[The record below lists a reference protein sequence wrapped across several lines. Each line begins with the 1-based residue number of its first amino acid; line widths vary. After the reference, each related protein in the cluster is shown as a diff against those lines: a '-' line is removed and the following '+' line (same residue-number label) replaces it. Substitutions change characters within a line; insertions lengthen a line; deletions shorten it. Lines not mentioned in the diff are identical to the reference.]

1 MRGRPRPWGTGT
13 VYRDRSRWR
22 ARLPGKH
29 GRKPLDG
36 SFATRAEAEAA
47 LSAALELLAAAP
59 LGAATLLSVGEDWLA
74 DGVRDVR
81 ASCLDR
87 DRLRWSAYVETH
99 EIAARPIVEIEE
111 HDVSA
116 WLAGLRGTKR
126 PMLSAQTKQN
136 ALSLLRGAFE
146 FARQRGG
153 PLYGRPNPA
162 AEVTLGKREREQ
174 KTERWSWL
182 RAHEVAT
189 VRAADLPA
197 KAHAIFVV
205 AMFTGLRA
213 GELWGLRWTDVDL
226 ARGVLSVGHSRG
238 EATKGGR
245 PREVPLLAPARAALQ
260 QWRVLYD
267 AAGVRSY
274 LGLVWPSPHGG
285 HHDEGYDADWS
296 SHAETMGVGHATF
309 HDLRHTCASHL
320 VMGTW
325 SPSMIARPLR
335 LEEVKTW
342 LGHRNIATTERYAH
356 LAPES
361 IAGLVR
367 EPSKRRIAVKL
378 LAASGPRTGPQ
389 NQAAPQ
395 NRTGDLRFTKPQR
408 ARQVVLGF
416 PPAEGDAARVAA
428 RLRRAA
434 ERYGDAVVRADP
446 HRDHRG
452 AELLEVVAEV
462 AAVLRRG
469 VAADETG

>member
-1 MRGRPRPWGTGT
+1 
-13 VYRDRSRWR
+13 
-22 ARLPGKH
+22 
-29 GRKPLDG
+29 
-36 SFATRAEAEAA
+36 
-47 LSAALELLAAAP
+47 
-59 LGAATLLSVGEDWLA
+59 
-74 DGVRDVR
+74 
-81 ASCLDR
+81 
-87 DRLRWSAYVETH
+87 
-99 EIAARPIVEIEE
+99 
-111 HDVSA
+111 
-116 WLAGLRGTKR
+116 
-126 PMLSAQTKQN
+126 
-136 ALSLLRGAFE
+136 
-146 FARQRGG
+146 
-153 PLYGRPNPA
+153 
-162 AEVTLGKREREQ
+162 
-174 KTERWSWL
+174 
-182 RAHEVAT
+182 
-189 VRAADLPA
+189 
-197 KAHAIFVV
+197 
-205 AMFTGLRA
+205 
-213 GELWGLRWTDVDL
+213 
-226 ARGVLSVGHSRG
+226 
-238 EATKGGR
+238 
-245 PREVPLLAPARAALQ
+245 
-260 QWRVLYD
+260 
-267 AAGVRSY
+267 
-274 LGLVWPSPHGG
+274 
-285 HHDEGYDADWS
+285 
-296 SHAETMGVGHATF
+296 
-309 HDLRHTCASHL
+309 
-320 VMGTW
+320 
-325 SPSMIARPLR
+325 MIARPLR